1 VPHVVQVLAK
11 RLEKVPRVQG
21 VQAVDWIVA

>member
-1 VPHVVQVLAK
+1 VVQVLAK

-21 VQAVDWIVA
+21 VQAVDWMMA